1 MSNQTIF
8 ITGASAGFGAACA
21 RILARPGNRL
31 ILTARRI
38 DPLLALQDELSKT
51 ADIHII
57 PLDVRDGEAVF
68 GAVDSLPERFRAID
82 ALINNAGLALGLGP
96 AHTVD
101 LDDWETMVDTNIK
114 GLMYC
119 TRAILPGMVARNR
132 GHVVNI
138 SSTAG
143 AWPYPGGNVYGGTKA
158 FVTQFS
164 RNLRCDLLGTRVR
177 VTCIQPGMAET
188 EFSMVR
194 FKGDQDKAASVY
206 AGTEPLT
213 ALDIAETVAW
223 VLDRPAHV
231 NVNTMEI
238 MSIDQ
243 AWGNFAIHR
252 KETP

>member
-1 MSNQTIF
+1 MSAQTIF

-21 RILARPGNRL
+21 RLFAAGGNRL

-38 DPLLALQDELSKT
+38 EPLQVLQAELAGQAEV
-51 ADIHII
+51 HIVQ
-57 PLDVRDGEAVF
+57 LDVRDREAVR
-68 GAVDSLPERFRAID
+68 GAVEGLPEAFREID
-82 ALINNAGLALGLGP
+82 VLVNNAGLALGLEAAQE
-96 AHTVD
+96 AH

-119 TRAILPGMVARNR
+119 THAILPGMVARNC
-132 GHVVNI
+132 GHIVNI
-138 SSTAG
+138 GSTAG

-188 EFSMVR
+188 EFSKVR
-194 FKGDQDKAASVY
+194 FKGDEGQAARVY
-206 AGTEPLT
+206 QGTEPLT
-213 ALDIAETVAW
+213 AEDIAETVQWA
-223 VLDRPAHV
+223 VNRPAHV
-231 NVNTMEI
+231 NINTLEL

-243 AWGNFAIHR
+243 TWGPLAVHR
-252 KETP
+252 AKS